1 MNDFFY
7 AILIIAGFATVLYFI
22 KTKFEQLNASKQ
34 DDQAIKMLQEH
45 LFEIQKG
52 TNELGKTVNEQLGK
66 NNQTLTES
74 LQKQFAATSK
84 MVNEMGE
91 RSKNVAE
98 ALTKIGETNKQVLGF
113 TEQMRSLENVLKNP
127 KQRGVLGEFFLENM
141 LSNYLA
147 PGQFK
152 MQYGFSNGE
161 IVDAAIFVK
170 DSIIPIDA
178 KFTLENYNR
187 MMETTDENERLALEK
202 SFKTDLKKRID
213 ETSKYVRPEE
223 GTADFAFMFI
233 PADGLFYNL
242 LNQKIGTMEVNSKD
256 LIEYAFSKYVI
267 LVSPMTFFAYL
278 QTVLQALNALKIEKD
293 AVEIKKRV
301 GELSN
306 HLNSYQEHMRK
317 LGNHLGTTVNAYNNA
332 GKEFKK
338 IDKDVIRIT
347 EGEAKIEVDLPSL
360 ERPKAE

>member
-7 AILIIAGFATVLYFI
+7 VILIIAGFAAVLYFI
-22 KTKFEQLNASKQ
+22 KTKFDELKANKQ
-34 DDQAIKMLQEH
+34 DDQSLKMLQEH

-66 NNQTLTES
+66 SNQTLNES
-74 LQKQFAATSK
+74 LQKQFASTSK
-84 MVNEMGE
+84 MVNDMGE
-91 RSKNVAE
+91 RSKSVAE

-113 TEQMRSLENVLKNP
+113 TEQMRSLENILKNP

-152 MQYGFSNGE
+152 MQYGFKNGE

-170 DSIIPIDA
+170 DMVIPIDA

-187 MMETTDENERLALEK
+187 MMESTNDTERQTLEK
-202 SFKTDLKKRID
+202 TFKSDLKKRID
-213 ETSKYVRPEE
+213 ETSKYVRPDE
-223 GTADFAFMFI
+223 GTTDFAFMFI

-242 LNQKIGTMEVNSKD
+242 LNHKIGAMEVNSKD
-256 LIEYAFSKYVI
+256 LIEYAFTKHVI
-267 LVSPMTFFAYL
+267 IVSPMTFFAYL
-278 QTVLQALNALKIEKD
+278 QTVLHALNALKIEKD

-301 GELSN
+301 GVLAN
-306 HLNSYQEHMRK
+306 HLNAYQDNLRK
-317 LGNHLGTTVNAYNNA
+317 LGNHLGTTVNAYTNA
-332 GKEFKK
+332 SKEFNK
-338 IDKDVIRIT
+338 IDKDVIKIT
-347 EGEAKIEVDLPSL
+347 EGKKKIDVDLPSL